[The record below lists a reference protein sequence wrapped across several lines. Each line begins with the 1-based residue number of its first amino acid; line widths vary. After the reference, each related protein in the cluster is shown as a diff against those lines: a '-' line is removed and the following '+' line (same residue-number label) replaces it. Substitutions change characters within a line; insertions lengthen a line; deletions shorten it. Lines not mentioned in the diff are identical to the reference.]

1 MMDNTMLLISRSKY
15 LFELY
20 INSHLVKNGYEGI
33 VPSHGEIILM
43 LKQHKT
49 LKMGELA
56 SLIQKDPST
65 VTTLVKK
72 LEKKGFVLLAKGTD
86 DRRATVAELT
96 PQGETLYNT
105 IITLSQNLYTQI
117 YEGISKDDRIIFRNV
132 LKQININLQEDI
144 D

>member
-1 MMDNTMLLISRSKY
+1 MDNTMLLISRSKN

-20 INSHLVKNGYEGI
+20 INNHLVENGYEGI

-43 LKQHKT
+43 LKEHQR

-56 SLIQKDPST
+56 TFIHKDPST

-72 LEKKGFVLLAKGTD
+72 LEKKGFVLLSKGPD
-86 DRRATVAELT
+86 DRRATVVELT
-96 PQGETLYNT
+96 SEGQALYKT
-105 IITLSQNLYTQI
+105 IITVSQDLYLQI
-117 YEGISKDDRIIFRNV
+117 YSDIPKDERIIFRTV
-132 LKQININLQEDI
+132 LKKIMCNLQEEI